1 MGEELPT
8 SRTGRRSGYVA
19 RKEDEGKMSW
29 FFSQNHAWF
38 ASFAPAKSPEVAVAV
53 LVEHGGSGP
62 EVAVPVA
69 MQIVHEYERL
79 KAARLGH
86 ALSSKPTTTKTRTAG
101 ARP

>member
-1 MGEELPT
+1 LDVAGK
-8 SRTGRRSGYVA
+8 TGTAQTGYIS
-19 RKEDEGKMSW
+19 RKEDDPKTGW
-29 FFSQNHAWF
+29 FLSQNHAWF
-38 ASFAPAKSPEVAVAV
+38 ASFAPARSPEVAVAV

-79 KAARLGH
+79 QAARLGH
-86 ALSSKPTTTKTRTAG
+86 PPSAKSPAIKGKTSG

>member
-1 MGEELPT
+1 M
-8 SRTGRRSGYVA
+8 A
-19 RKEDEGKMSW
+19 W
-29 FFSQNHAWF
+29 FLSQNHAWF
-38 ASFAPAKSPEVAVAV
+38 ASFAPAKSPEIAVAV

-79 KAARLGH
+79 KAIRLGH
-86 ALSSKPTTTKTRTAG
+86 TPPAKSPPPKSRATGG